1 LTDCVVPFLHQR
13 KNLGLHTDI
22 YTNQMFR
29 LQQQGIINNSQK
41 NIDRGYTVVAQAH
54 GSAEL
59 YEFLHRNPAIEF
71 QPTSYVSDPHI
82 LAKIDNLIVIEG
94 ALKVDLTG
102 QVVTDSL
109 AHKFY
114 GGVWSTDHSIRGAQF
129 SKGGKPIVILPS
141 RSSAGRSNILFELPP
156 GTGVTVTRSDVEWVV
171 TEYGIAN
178 LYGKSIRDRCLALIE
193 IAHPEFRSQLLEHA
207 KRYKYLSDS
216 QSGASL
222 FGHYPASFECLHLTK
237 TGKPVFV
244 RPIKAKD
251 EDRLRQFFHKL
262 SNHSVYLRYF
272 RRMESL
278 PQRVLQKYSDIDY
291 HSDMA
296 LVVLSPPP
304 RTSITNN
311 SSMGA
316 SEMVAIGQWIADPR
330 PNVVNAPPE
339 IAFQVRDDWQG
350 EGLGKYLF
358 QRLVEMS
365 QSGDRTTTQF
375 KADVLA
381 DNKGMRHIFETSGV
395 PFQKRTEFGVVTYTF
410 FLDKYKL
417 KKEGTI
423 TASTREEG

>member
-1 LTDCVVPFLHQR
+1 
-13 KNLGLHTDI
+13 
-22 YTNQMFR
+22 MFQ

-54 GSAEL
+54 GSTEL
-59 YEFLHRNPAIEF
+59 YQFLHRNPAIEF

-129 SKGGKPIVILPS
+129 SKGGKPIVVVPS

-178 LYGKSIRDRCLALIE
+178 LYGKSIRERCLALIE
-193 IAHPEFRSQLLEHA
+193 IAHPEFRSRLLEQA
-207 KRYKYLSDS
+207 RQYKYLSDS
-216 QSGASL
+216 QSGVSL
-222 FGHYPASFECLHLTK
+222 FGNYPANFECLHLTK
-237 TGKPVFV
+237 TDKPVFV
-244 RPIKAKD
+244 RPIKASD
-251 EDRLRQFFHKL
+251 EDLLRQFFHKL
-262 SNHSVYLRYF
+262 SDHSVYLRYF

-278 PQRVLQKYSDIDY
+278 PQRVLQKYADIDY
-291 HSDMA
+291 RSDMA

-304 RTSITNN
+304 RASIANH
-311 SSMGA
+311 SSTAA
-316 SEMVAIGQWIADPR
+316 SELVAIGQWIADPR
-330 PNVVNAPPE
+330 PNHVDAPPE

-350 EGLGKYLF
+350 QGLGRYLF
-358 QRLVEMS
+358 QRLVELS
-365 QSGDRTTTQF
+365 QSSNDGNTTQF

-381 DNKGMRHIFETSGV
+381 DNKAMRHVFETSGV
-395 PFQKRTEFGVVTYTF
+395 PFQKQTEFGVVTYTF
-410 FLDKYKL
+410 FVDGNMCKL
-417 KKEGTI
+417 KEGNP
-423 TASTREEG
+423 TA